1 MELEAQVSYPA
12 PGRIRAQARD
22 LVVEVGPP
30 PHRGGDPS
38 AYGPFDILLAA
49 LATCTG
55 FPVMDFLAERGLN
68 SQEAG
73 VHIKARRS
81 EESHLLEEV
90 EIEILAPPEF
100 PKKYEEALVRAAGL
114 CFIKEQ
120 LGKAPV
126 FTTRV
131 VTRTK
136 GEDAS

>member
-12 PGRIRAQARD
+12 PGRIRACARD

-30 PHRGGDPS
+30 PHRGGDPA

-55 FPVMDFLAERGLN
+55 FPVMDFLEERGFA
-68 SQEAG
+68 SREAA
-73 VHIKARRS
+73 VNIRARRG
-81 EESHLLEEV
+81 EETHLLEEV
-90 EIEILAPPEF
+90 EVEIVTPPDF
-100 PKKYEEALVRAAGL
+100 PRKYEDALVRAAGL

-126 FTTRV
+126 FTTKV
-131 VTRTK
+131 LTAAGA
-136 GEDAS
+136 GERP